1 MYLACNG
8 SLLRDIL
15 SNISNVSSFKRSLIQ
30 LHLFVFL
37 AGLTAP
43 IGNLIQLNGLV
54 LVFYRMLLT
63 VLALIPIYLMHQ
75 TSAKVSTKDKARL
88 MLIGV
93 LIAIHW
99 VCFYGSIK
107 LANVSIALVCISSV
121 GLFTAVLEPVF
132 FKSKFVWNDII
143 IGLLSLIGILFIF
156 QFDIHFRTGILV
168 GLISAFFASIFT
180 IINKRLTAQHNT
192 QTIQT
197 FEMIG
202 GLFFLT
208 LVIISINAY
217 QHTTFII
224 PTQTDWFWLIIL
236 ALVCTVLAN
245 HLMLNALKKISAF
258 TMNVTL
264 NLEPVYGIIIAI
276 ILFQEQKQMGKGFY
290 IGIVLIAISVLLQMI
305 RVMRQQIHK

>member
-1 MYLACNG
+1 
-8 SLLRDIL
+8 
-15 SNISNVSSFKRSLIQ
+15 VSSFKRSLFQ

-63 VLALIPIYLMHQ
+63 FLALIPIYLMHRQ
-75 TSAKVSTKDKARL
+75 SNHVAARDKFKL
-88 MLIGV
+88 MMIGI

-121 GLFTAVLEPVF
+121 SLFTAVLEPILL
-132 FKSKFVWNDII
+132 KTKLIWNDFL
-143 IGLLSLIGILFIF
+143 IGLVSLIGIFFIF
-156 QFDIHFRTGILV
+156 QFDIHFRTGIIV
-168 GLISAFFASIFT
+168 GLVSAFFASVFT
-180 IINKRLTAQHNT
+180 IINKKMTVQYTT

-197 FEMIG
+197 FEMFG
-202 GLFFLT
+202 GFGFLT
-208 LVIISINAY
+208 LVILGLNTY
-217 QHTTFII
+217 QKTPFIF
-224 PTQTDWFWLIIL
+224 PTKTDWFWLVIL
-236 ALVCTVLAN
+236 ALVCTVWAN

-264 NLEPVYGIIIAI
+264 NLEPVYGIIIAML
-276 ILFQEQKQMGKGFY
+276 LFQEQKQMGKGFF
-290 IGIVLIAISVLLQMI
+290 IGISLIAIAVLLQMMRI
-305 RVMRQQIHK
+305 LRQQKLK

>member
-1 MYLACNG
+1 
-8 SLLRDIL
+8 
-15 SNISNVSSFKRSLIQ
+15 VSSFKRSLIQ
-30 LHLFVFL
+30 LHVFVFL

-43 IGNLIQLNGLV
+43 LGNLIQLNGLY

-63 VLALIPIYLMHQ
+63 VIVLFPIYLLHQ
-75 TSAKVSTKDKARL
+75 QPTKVPLKNKGKL

-121 GLFTAVLEPVF
+121 GLFTAVLEPFF
-132 FKSKFVWNDII
+132 FKTKFIWNDIF
-143 IGLLSLIGILFIF
+143 IGLLSLIGILCIF

-168 GLISAFFASIFT
+168 GLVSAFFASIFT
-180 IINKRLTAQHNT
+180 IINKRLTDQYTT

-202 GLFFLT
+202 GLGFLT
-208 LVIISINAY
+208 IVIVGIGLF
-217 QHTTFII
+217 QQTTFSF
-224 PTQTDWFWLIIL
+224 PSQNDWFWLIIL
-236 ALVCTVLAN
+236 SLVCTVLAN
-245 HLMLNALKKISAF
+245 HLMLNALKNISAF
-258 TMNVTL
+258 TLNVSL

-276 ILFQEQKQMGKGFY
+276 VFFQEHKQMGMGFY
-290 IGIVLIAISVLLQMI
+290 IGMSLIAISVMLQMI
-305 RVMRQQIHK
+305 RVLRQQKSK

>member
-1 MYLACNG
+1 M
-8 SLLRDIL
+8 
-15 SNISNVSSFKRSLIQ
+15 SSFKRSLLQ

-63 VLALIPIYLMHQ
+63 VLVLFPIYLMYQ
-75 TSAKVSTKDKARL
+75 NKAQVPLKEKSRL

-121 GLFTAVLEPVF
+121 GLFTAFLEPILL
-132 FKSKFVWNDII
+132 KTKFIWNDIY
-143 IGLLSLIGILFIF
+143 IGFLSLIGIFFIF

-168 GLISAFFASIFT
+168 GLVSALFASIFT
-180 IINKRLTAQHNT
+180 IINKRLTTEHST

-202 GLFFLT
+202 GLGFLT
-208 LVIISINAY
+208 IVILVMNAY
-217 QHTTFII
+217 QQSSFIL
-224 PTQTDWFWLIIL
+224 PTSQDWFWLIIL

-276 ILFQEQKQMGKGFY
+276 LLFQEQKQMGKGFY
-290 IGIVLIAISVLLQMI
+290 IGIVLIAVSVLLQMI
-305 RVMRQQIHK
+305 RVLRQQNHK